1 MNAKKTSLLLIL
13 LTLALGL
20 AACSQDGP
28 AEKAGEKIDNAAED
42 FGDAMEEATDDAGDS
57 LEEAGDAVE
66 DATDN

>member
-1 MNAKKTSLLLIL
+1 MNAKKTSLFIIL

-28 AEKAGEKIDNAAED
+28 AENAGEKIDNAAED
-42 FGDAMEEATDDAGDS
+42 LGDSMEDATDDAGDA

-66 DATDN
+66 DATN

>member
-1 MNAKKTSLLLIL
+1 MNAKKTSLFIIL

-28 AEKAGEKIDNAAED
+28 AENAGEEIDNAAEN
-42 FGDAMEEATDDAGDS
+42 FGDTMEDATDDAGDS

>member
-1 MNAKKTSLLLIL
+1 MNAKKTSLLLL

-28 AEKAGEKIDNAAED
+28 AENAGEEIDNAAEN
-42 FGDAMEEATDDAGDS
+42 FGDAMEDATDDAGDS

>member
-1 MNAKKTSLLLIL
+1 MNAKKTSLLLVL

-28 AEKAGEKIDNAAED
+28 AENAGEEIDNAAEN
-42 FGDAMEEATDDAGDS
+42 FGDAMEDATDDAGNS

-66 DATDN
+66 DATN

>member
-1 MNAKKTSLLLIL
+1 MNAKKTSLLLVL

-28 AEKAGEKIDNAAED
+28 AENAGEEIDNAAENL
-42 FGDAMEEATDDAGDS
+42 GDAMEDATDDAGNS

-66 DATDN
+66 DATN